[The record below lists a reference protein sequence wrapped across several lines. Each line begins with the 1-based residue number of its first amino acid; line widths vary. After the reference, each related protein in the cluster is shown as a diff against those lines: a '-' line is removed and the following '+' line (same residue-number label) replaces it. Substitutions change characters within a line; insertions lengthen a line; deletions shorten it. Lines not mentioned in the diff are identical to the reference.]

1 MLLKDPVHIKDN
13 LAKVRDSAGFVAI
26 FLFFA
31 GTTLWWLHLDRM
43 PPAWDDSWYLANS
56 LTLYDALVTRGVLG
70 FIGQFYS
77 VLGFKAPLIAA
88 LPAPFYLLGGRNWH
102 LAYLVNIGAML
113 LLFWSVYSIGRRVAN
128 RSSTGLLAVAVV
140 GTMPLLYGLAGWYLV
155 EYTLTALVAAALWLL
170 LLSRNLEDRGRT
182 FALGIVCGAG
192 LLLKVSFP
200 VFVAVPIAIALYRS
214 TRRVAA
220 LVFLAVPCVAIAL
233 PWYTLHWRA
242 TLDNALDAAYG
253 ATSTQAQGTG
263 AVFSFQAVAGYF
275 KLVAQ
280 DGVSL
285 YFVALGAVLSLALLL
300 RRDAEAFPR
309 VARICG
315 PWIAPLVL
323 FVFAGNKDI
332 RYAAPLYPAFGLAMA
347 LAFDGLFAR
356 RQWIAWLLMI
366 GPIVAMLA
374 TNFAWPYAGADHRYA
389 RRHNSSAW
397 PQEGI
402 AKLIAEADPLPKNA
416 RLLVGSDR
424 ERFNANNFELAIR
437 ELGLPLTVESTAY
450 DRDINVLLRA
460 VDSATYF
467 VYKDGGEPESPFFNV
482 HYGEIVEHVKHSV
495 GVEEIHLPRELAL
508 VPDGGVARL
517 FRVKRRVLTTTLPP
531 LPELRADLGGLME
544 LVGLEIHPTADAI
557 EVTYGWRCLKPIDR
571 EYWCFTHITD
581 ERGVIIGQLDHRIA
595 GGDPPITAWRP
606 GEAASESFRFVFP
619 NPKAASKVKLRIGLY
634 DIPSDQRLRIT
645 LPAGSRAAVAD
656 DGTALVVEP

>member
-1 MLLKDPVHIKDN
+1 MLLKEPVHIKDN
-13 LAKVRDSAGFVAI
+13 LAKVRDSAGFIAL

-31 GTTLWWLHLDRM
+31 GSALWWLHLDRM

-56 LTLYDALVTRGVLG
+56 LTLYDALVTRGILG
-70 FIGQFYS
+70 FIGQFYT

-88 LPAPFYLLGGRNWH
+88 LPAPFYLVGGRNWH

-113 LLFWSVYSIGRRVAN
+113 LLFASVYSIGKRVAN
-128 RSSTGLLAVAVV
+128 RSTGLFAVAVV
-140 GTMPLLYGLAGWYLV
+140 GTMPLLYGLADWYLV

-170 LLSRNLEDRGRT
+170 LLSRNLEDRART
-182 FALGIVCGAG
+182 FALGLVCGAG
-192 LLLKVSFP
+192 LLLKASFP

-233 PWYTLHWRA
+233 PWYALHWKA
-242 TLDNALDAAYG
+242 TLNNALDAAYG

-263 AVFSFQAVAGYF
+263 SVFSFPAIAGYF
-275 KLVAQ
+275 NVVAQ

-285 YFVALGAVLSLALLL
+285 YYVALGAVLIVAQLS
-300 RRDAEAFPR
+300 RRDRETFHK
-309 VARICG
+309 VAGICG

-332 RYAAPLYPAFGLAMA
+332 RYAAPLYPAFGLA
-347 LAFDGLFAR
+347 LAIAIDGLLAR
-356 RQWIAWLLMI
+356 RRWMACLLMI
-366 GPIVAMLA
+366 APVVAMVA

-389 RRHNSSAW
+389 RRYNSSAW

-402 AKLIAEADPLPKNA
+402 AKLISEAGPLPKNA
-416 RLLVGSDR
+416 RFLVGSDR

-467 VYKDGGEPESPFFNV
+467 AYKEGGELESPFFNV
-482 HYGEIVEHVKHSV
+482 RYGEIVEHVKHSI

-517 FRVKRRVLTTTLPP
+517 FHVKRRVLTTALPP
-531 LPELRADLGGLME
+531 LPELHADLSGLME
-544 LVGLEIHPTADAI
+544 LAGLEIHRTTDAI

-581 ERGVIIGQLDHRIA
+581 EHGVIIGQLDHRIA
-595 GGDPPITAWRP
+595 GGDPPVTAWRP
-606 GEAASESFRFVFP
+606 GEAAAETFRFVFP

-634 DIPSDQRLRIT
+634 DVPSDQRLRIT
-645 LPAGSRAAVAD
+645 LPSGSKAALAD